1 MTATALST
9 AAEVPPDLSVVRS
22 TAQRVLGR
30 APART
35 TCRAMNK
42 EGANANLPCETH
54 DQLHDQLH
62 DTYRQARTSTA
73 GLGRRRRTAK
83 ASA

>member
-1 MTATALST
+1 
-9 AAEVPPDLSVVRS
+9 
-22 TAQRVLGR
+22 
-30 APART
+30 
-35 TCRAMNK
+35 MNK

>member
-1 MTATALST
+1 
-9 AAEVPPDLSVVRS
+9 
-22 TAQRVLGR
+22 
-30 APART
+30 
-35 TCRAMNK
+35 MNK
-42 EGANANLPCETH
+42 EGANANLPCET
-54 DQLHDQLH
+54 HDQLH